1 MGIPSPPPGERKAL
15 SNYTLKPVSFVSA
28 ARWDG
33 GAGGST
39 HPGTP
44 GGTHGCR
51 AVGLVPC
58 AHTLRAALGARGSW
72 AQTRS
77 AAVME
82 AAGADGPRGPSGV
95 SPVHPRLL
103 PAQLRSLLPARPPAA
118 GLSAAD
124 SRTEATRKIS
134 AASRSNDSRAET
146 EKLNLK
152 IIAFHRKE

>member
-1 MGIPSPPPGERKAL
+1 MTSQMGIPSPPPGERKAL
-15 SNYTLKPVSFVSA
+15 NNYTPKPVSFVSTA
-28 ARWDG
+28 QWAG
-33 GAGGST
+33 GAGST

-44 GGTHGCR
+44 GGTRGCR

-103 PAQLRSLLPARPPAA
+103 PAQPRSLLPARPQP
-118 GLSAAD
+118 GCQLLIPERKRLERSLQH
-124 SRTEATRKIS
+124 REATIPGLR
-134 AASRSNDSRAET
+134 RRN
-146 EKLNLK
+146 
-152 IIAFHRKE
+152 